1 MRRLV
6 RNYCKFA
13 LALVVS
19 AAFAGT
25 TLGQDAPVLD
35 EHCTATIQNRAI
47 QLSPDGSFAVP
58 NVPADQTKARVRIVC
73 QNADGTVTRY
83 QSDYITLDPNQPLN
97 VGPLT
102 ATTLDATPVTLQLIP
117 ASGSSTLPTVG
128 STVQMVVFATLS
140 DGGNAEVGPAANGT
154 VYRLSLIPI

>member
-35 EHCTATIQNRAI
+35 EHCVATIQNRAI
-47 QLSPDGSFAVP
+47 QLSHDGSFAVP
-58 NVPADQTKARVRIVC
+58 NAPAD
-73 QNADGTVTRY
+73 
-83 QSDYITLDPNQPLN
+83 
-97 VGPLT
+97 
-102 ATTLDATPVTLQLIP
+102 
-117 ASGSSTLPTVG
+117 
-128 STVQMVVFATLS
+128 
-140 DGGNAEVGPAANGT
+140 
-154 VYRLSLIPI
+154 